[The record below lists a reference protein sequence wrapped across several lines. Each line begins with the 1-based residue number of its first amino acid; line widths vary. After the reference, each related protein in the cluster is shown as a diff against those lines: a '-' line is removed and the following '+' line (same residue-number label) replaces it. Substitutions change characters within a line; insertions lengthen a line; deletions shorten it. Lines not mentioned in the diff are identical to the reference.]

1 MTIDHSTTISSF
13 DDMVYDDMNDYFD
26 KLNHEISQ
34 AKREAAL
41 ESKRNAFELDVIK
54 ADKIIRNVLPVA
66 RFYTSAKPDVFELAY
81 FHPDFNKWSYNEE
94 LLNATIY
101 EILGPVTDQ
110 IKVKLR
116 NGFKD
121 NYAVPKICLDAT
133 NELEIV
139 DGSFNTT
146 IDFKNGRYDL
156 LTGELKPLTPS
167 MMSFDV
173 LNYDKIDKCSM
184 KERFDTFFDDLANM
198 NSERAH
204 VLKQI
209 MYAALI
215 NFNPGKQGINLY
227 GKAGGG
233 KSTYLKVLVALAGG
247 EDIYKKFSYSDLE
260 KDDAL
265 SEIGRSKLLIGF
277 DNQDRVVINRG
288 LEVFKSLISKEP
300 FSFFVKFQPRGINV
314 FKGLFIQAFND
325 PPEFKTYSSK
335 QPILDRMSLIKLEA
349 RFRHTDNEIVD
360 YAEFLSQPH
369 ILSELAMYLIE
380 NVSAFNKFVYSD
392 EKEMKEL
399 INEGDPVYEFFNE
412 MRVSHHLANFAL
424 PASQLYAQ
432 FEQWFN
438 DYNPNGKILSRRSF
452 IPKIGNLLEE
462 AGFVHVKDIR
472 RTPDYLMKHSLYTQR
487 FMKVPEK
494 SDNSQR
500 SDYFEKISSIDLNK
514 NVEDM
519 SENELYELIVIADN
533 QKSASL
539 IAQSSTL
546 YEQLQSNELET
557 AQETASE
564 LIQQYRFENNK

>member
-1 MTIDHSTTISSF
+1 M
-13 DDMVYDDMNDYFD
+13 
-26 KLNHEISQ
+26 
-34 AKREAAL
+34 
-41 ESKRNAFELDVIK
+41 
-54 ADKIIRNVLPVA
+54 
-66 RFYTSAKPDVFELAY
+66 
-81 FHPDFNKWSYNEE
+81 
-94 LLNATIY
+94 
-101 EILGPVTDQ
+101 
-110 IKVKLR
+110 
-116 NGFKD
+116 
-121 NYAVPKICLDAT
+121 
-133 NELEIV
+133 
-139 DGSFNTT
+139 
-146 IDFKNGRYDL
+146 
-156 LTGELKPLTPS
+156 
-167 MMSFDV
+167 
-173 LNYDKIDKCSM
+173 
-184 KERFDTFFDDLANM
+184 
-198 NSERAH
+198 
-204 VLKQI
+204 
-209 MYAALI
+209 
-215 NFNPGKQGINLY
+215 
-227 GKAGGG
+227 
-233 KSTYLKVLVALAGG
+233 ALAGG

-380 NVSAFNKFVYSD
+380 NVPAFNKFVYSD

-564 LIQQYRFENNK
+564 LIQQYQFENNK